1 MKLSVLLFARIL
13 FMVPF
18 LMLGM
23 QHFLTADE
31 MAGMVPSWLP
41 GGIVWIYITG
51 VFEVAAAL
59 AIISAIQIRLA
70 GFLLFL
76 LLLIYVAFMHIPSM
90 LSADPTTSMLGMI
103 GVMKDIGLA
112 GGALLL
118 SHIYTKRKPS

>member
-70 GFLLFL
+70 GFLLCL

-90 LSADPTTSMLGMI
+90 LRADPTTSMLGMI

>member
-23 QHFLTADE
+23 HHFLTADE

-70 GFLLFL
+70 GFLLCL

-90 LSADPTTSMLGMI
+90 LRADPTTSMLGMI

>member
-1 MKLSVLLFARIL
+1 MKPSVLLFARIL

-23 QHFLTADE
+23 QHFLMADK
-31 MAGMVPSWLP
+31 MVGMVPSWLP

-51 VFEVAAAL
+51 AFDVAAAL

-70 GFLLFL
+70 GFLLCL

-103 GVMKDIGLA
+103 GVMKDTGLA

-118 SHIYTKRKPS
+118 SHIYTKKKSS